1 MPSQWANETF
11 GGARAYWHLRIAPQ
25 PILAL
30 SLSLAFLLVLA
41 ILSLAAR
48 REFALGWFAIGLGA
62 LVGDVSILIK
72 ALRCVHCGFVVAP
85 APAFHK
91 QCPGCGRIMQI

>member
-1 MPSQWANETF
+1 MPSQWATETF
-11 GGARAYWHLRIAPQ
+11 SGAHAYWHLRVAPH
-25 PILAL
+25 PILAI
-30 SLSLAFLLVLA
+30 SLSLAFLLALA

-48 REFALGWFAIGLGA
+48 WEFMLGWFAIGLGA

-91 QCPGCGRIMQI
+91 RYPGCGRIMQV